1 MNRRDLALALLG
13 SSLLSHSSWAQQNS
27 FVEGKDYFELRQ
39 KVATDAPTG
48 QVEVIEFFWYSCPH
62 CFQFEPQFAQ
72 WHKAPPKGVVVKRV
86 PIAFREDFAPQQRLY
101 YALDAL
107 GLVDKLHAV
116 VFNAIHVQKKPLK
129 TDAEIL
135 SWIGQQAGV
144 DATKFQQAYQS
155 FGVAAKVR
163 RATQLQN
170 EYRIEGVPSFGIAGR
185 FYTDGS
191 LAGGMPRALQV
202 VESLAARALSGR

>member
-1 MNRRDLALALLG
+1 MNRRHLTLALVSG
-13 SSLLSHSSWAQQNS
+13 SLFSTTGWAQQRS
-27 FVEGKDYFELRQ
+27 FAQGTDYLELRQ
-39 KVATDAPTG
+39 RVATEAPAG
-48 QVEVIEFFWYSCPH
+48 QVEVIEFFWYSCSH

-101 YALDAL
+101 YTLEAL
-107 GLVDKLHAV
+107 GLVDKLHGA
-116 VFNAIHVQKKPLK
+116 VFNTIHVQKKPLK

-135 SWIGQQAGV
+135 SWISQQAGV
-144 DATKFQQAYQS
+144 DAAKFQQTYQS

-170 EYRIEGVPSFGIAGR
+170 EYHIEGVPSFGIPGR

-191 LAGGMPRALQV
+191 MAGGMSRALQV

>member
-1 MNRRDLALALLG
+1 MKRRDLALAIAG
-13 SSLLSHSSWAQQNS
+13 TSLIASVSWAQQRS
-27 FVEGKDYFELRQ
+27 FAEGTDYLQLRQ
-39 KVATDAPTG
+39 KVASDAGTG
-48 QVEVIEFFWYSCPH
+48 QVEVIEFFWYSCSH

-86 PIAFREDFAPQQRLY
+86 PVAFREDFAPQQRLY
-101 YALDAL
+101 YTLEAL
-107 GLVDKLHAV
+107 GLVEKLHGA
-116 VFNAIHVQKKPLK
+116 VFNAIHMQKKPLK

-144 DATKFQQAYQS
+144 DGAKFQQTYQS
-155 FGVAAKVR
+155 FGVASKVR
-163 RATQLQN
+163 RATQLHH
-170 EYRIEGVPSFGIAGR
+170 EYHIEGVPSFGIAGR

-191 LAGGMPRALQV
+191 MAGGMSRALQV

>member
-1 MNRRDLALALLG
+1 MNRRHLTLALVSGGLFSTTG
-13 SSLLSHSSWAQQNS
+13 WTQQRSFAQ
-27 FVEGKDYFELRQ
+27 GTDYLELRQ
-39 KVATDAPTG
+39 RVATEAPAG
-48 QVEVIEFFWYSCPH
+48 QVEVIEFFWYSCSH

-101 YALDAL
+101 YTLEAL
-107 GLVDKLHAV
+107 GLVEKLHGA
-116 VFNAIHVQKKPLK
+116 VFNTIHVQKKPLK

-135 SWIGQQAGV
+135 SWISQQAGV
-144 DATKFQQAYQS
+144 DAAKFQQTYQS

-170 EYRIEGVPSFGIAGR
+170 EYHIEGVPSFGIAGR

-191 LAGGMPRALQV
+191 MAGGMSRALQV

>member
-1 MNRRDLALALLG
+1 MKRRDLALAIAG
-13 SSLLSHSSWAQQNS
+13 TSLIASVSWAQQRS
-27 FVEGKDYFELRQ
+27 FAEGTDYLQLRQ
-39 KVATDAPTG
+39 KVASDAGTG
-48 QVEVIEFFWYSCPH
+48 QVEVIEFFWYSCSH

-86 PIAFREDFAPQQRLY
+86 PVAFREDFAPQQRLY
-101 YALDAL
+101 YTLEAL
-107 GLVDKLHAV
+107 GLVEKLHGA
-116 VFNAIHVQKKPLK
+116 VFNAIHMQKKPLK

-144 DATKFQQAYQS
+144 DGTKFQQTYQS
-155 FGVAAKVR
+155 FGVASKVR

-170 EYRIEGVPSFGIAGR
+170 EYHIEGVPSFGIAGR

-191 LAGGMPRALQV
+191 MAGGMSRALQV